1 MIDQRKKNK
10 KGAVTT
16 NYTDIEKKS
25 VNKIR
30 NAINADNTT
39 VFCSEFSEE
48 LGYIYFCG
56 NVNRNFSKATSGVG
70 FVISNFDRNTII
82 ETDDYHNLSF
92 AACFENIRGAFTLKP
107 RLDGDEGVGGGVGGL
122 E

>member
-10 KGAVTT
+10 KGTVTT

-70 FVISNFDRNTII
+70 FAISNFDRNTII
-82 ETDDYHNLSF
+82 ATDDYHNLSLG
-92 AACFENIRGAFTLKP
+92 ACFENIREVEIIWG
-107 RLDGDEGVGGGVGGL
+107 GWGGGEGVGKL
-122 E
+122 WKT